1 MDEDTE
7 ANPAS
12 GDEVTPE
19 QVQEALNPDA
29 GAEAEDISSEE
40 ADELD
45 KLAGLDPDKGE
56 PGDVEVEYEGKTY
69 KLPEELKDALLRQS
83 DYTKKTMSL
92 AEERKGLESAKAHL
106 EEIGSYS
113 QESRKSFVQAAALR
127 MQLDA
132 LLNTPIDGLPQDR
145 LTGLRLDVADM
156 ERQIEALEATGKQA
170 VDKERAAR
178 SQQFAKDRAAVVTE
192 AAKIIPNFND
202 QRRTELESVAV
213 SLGASPDFV
222 QQITDPLVY
231 KTLHFADI
239 GMKFVDRQ
247 RKAKTVADA
256 QQAQP
261 AEQVGGKARSAKNPA
276 QMSPAEMA
284 KHLGY

>member
-1 MDEDTE
+1 MDVETE

-12 GDEVTPE
+12 GDEVTLE
-19 QVQEALNPDA
+19 EAQAALNPEV
-29 GAEAEDISSEE
+29 GAEAEAQSSEE

-45 KLAGLDPDKGE
+45 KLAGLEPEEGE
-56 PGDVEVEYEGKTY
+56 PGAVDVEYEGKTY
-69 KLPEELKDALLRQS
+69 KLPPELKDAVLRQA

-92 AEERKGLESAKAHL
+92 AEERKAVEAAKAHV
-106 EEIGSYS
+106 EEIASYS
-113 QESRKSFVQAAALR
+113 QESRTSFVQAAALR
-127 MQLDA
+127 MQLES
-132 LLNTPIDGLPQDR
+132 LLNTPVDGLRSDQ
-145 LTGLRLDVADM
+145 LTALRLDVADM
-156 ERQIEALEATGKQA
+156 ERQIEALESTGKQA
-170 VDKERAAR
+170 VDKERSAR
-178 SQQFAKDRAAVVTE
+178 SQQIAKARAEVVTE

-239 GMKFVDRQ
+239 GMKFVERQ

-261 AEQVGGKARSAKNPA
+261 AEQIAGKARAAKNPA